1 MNREDPAMQ
10 NENIRRAIQQGF
22 DRQALA
28 ETVLN
33 DGSVPAEGY
42 VPPGMAGPGN
52 RTFREAAGP
61 IGPEFDPGQAREL
74 YERGVEELGEEPI
87 IELLT
92 DDAPPGKDAGTFL
105 QAQLEENLGA
115 EVELK
120 QQPFD
125 SRLELQ
131 KSGDFQ
137 VALGA
142 WIGDYNDP
150 MTFLDLWTTEN
161 PFNTIGFSNAR
172 YDGLIQSAKRE
183 ADPTRRMEALI
194 AAEKLLIEEETAL
207 GPAFYK
213 GKARLIKP
221 HVENYIE
228 HPYGGGVEFKYAR

>member
-92 DDAPPGKDAGTFL
+92 DDAPPGKEAGTFL

-137 VALGA
+137 VALSA
-142 WIGDYNDP
+142 WAADYNDP
-150 MTFLDLWTTEN
+150 MTFLDLWTTSSS
-161 PFNTIGFSNAR
+161 FNTIGFSNGR
-172 YDGLIQSAKRE
+172 YDELIEGAKTE
-183 ADPTRRMEALI
+183 ADLTRRMDALLEA
-194 AAEKLLIEEETAL
+194 ERLLIEEEAAL
-207 GPAFYK
+207 APAFHQGEAK
-213 GKARLIKP
+213 L
-221 HVENYIE
+221 
-228 HPYGGGVEFKYAR
+228 